1 MLKDLDEL
9 VAECPDP
16 RSRKYIQESVQC
28 YKAGAYRSAVV
39 SCWIAVAFDLVDK
52 IREIAA
58 SGDAMAQDAITKFD
72 RARSDG
78 DVRSALAFEK
88 ELLNLA
94 RDNFEFISAIEFI
107 DLERLAADRNRCA
120 HPSLVSDTEVFE
132 ATPELARLHIVNAA
146 RYVLSQPAAQGKK
159 ALERLVAELDSNFF
173 PAKHEDVV
181 DFLRA
186 GPLAK
191 PRLSLLRSYLDLLL
205 KRLLRES
212 TPYENRK
219 KATKALAAIS
229 EIHPESWKRL
239 VSDLLAK
246 IVPTLLSDDD
256 MERAAAFFGTTDGS
270 GVWTYLGATD
280 QLRLATFV
288 ENAPATHMD
297 NFGDFFGESLPLTA
311 AAEARI
317 KKADSKDIF
326 APMWFTAP
334 TAAIDRMLYLYRFS
348 SSENKADEFAGHMR
362 YSLMDSETPL
372 RHLEA
377 LVLAAA
383 KDQHVLRSKQFW
395 QLLKEFVERKS
406 IEREKVTEAL
416 AKYGLDIFE

>member
-39 SCWIAVAFDLVDK
+39 SCWIAVVFDLIDK
-52 IREIAA
+52 IREVAA
-58 SGDAMAQDAITKFD
+58 SGDAKAQEVITKFD

-78 DVRSALAFEK
+78 DLRSALAFEK
-88 ELLNLA
+88 ELLHLA
-94 RDNFEFISAIEFI
+94 RDSFEFISPIEFI
-107 DLERLAADRNRCA
+107 DLERLAVDRNRCA
-120 HPSLVSDTEVFE
+120 HPSLVSDTEVFQ

-146 RYVLSQPAAQGKK
+146 QYVLSQPAAQGKK

-181 DFLRA
+181 AFLRG

-212 TPYENRK
+212 SPYEDRK

-239 VSDLLAK
+239 VPELLGK
-246 IVPTLLSDDD
+246 LMPTLLSDND
-256 MERAAAFFGTTDGS
+256 MECAALFFGTADGS
-270 GVWTYLGATD
+270 TVWPYLGATE

-297 NFGDFFGESLPLTA
+297 SFGDLFGESLPLTA

-317 KKADSKDIF
+317 KKANSSDIF

-334 TAAIDRMLYLYRFS
+334 TAAIDRMLHLYRFS
-348 SSENKADEFAGHMR
+348 SSESKADEFANRMR
-362 YSLMDSETPL
+362 YALMDSKTPAK
-372 RHLEA
+372 HLEA

-383 KDQHVLRSKQFW
+383 KGEHVRKSKQFW
-395 QLLKEFVERKS
+395 PVLKEFAERNS

-416 AKYGLDIFE
+416 AKYGLEIFE

>member
-52 IREIAA
+52 IREVAA
-58 SGDAMAQDAITKFD
+58 SGDAMAQEVIIKFD

-78 DVRSALAFEK
+78 DLRSALAFEK
-88 ELLNLA
+88 ELLHLA
-94 RDNFEFISAIEFI
+94 RDNFEFISPIEFI

-120 HPSLVSDTEVFE
+120 HPSLVSDTEVFM

-181 DFLRA
+181 AFLRA

-191 PRLSLLRSYLDLLL
+191 PRVSLLRSYLDLLL

-212 TPYENRK
+212 SPYENRK
-219 KATKALAAIS
+219 KATRALAAIS

-239 VSDLLAK
+239 VSELLGK
-246 IVPTLLSDDD
+246 LMPTLLSDDD
-256 MERAAAFFGTTDGS
+256 MERAAAFFGTADGS
-270 GVWTYLGATD
+270 AVWPYLGATE

-288 ENAPATHMD
+288 ENVPATHMD
-297 NFGDFFGESLPLTA
+297 NFGDLFGESLPLTA
-311 AAEARI
+311 AAEVRI
-317 KKADSKDIF
+317 EKADSSDIF

-334 TAAIDRMLYLYRFS
+334 PAAIDRMLYLYRFS
-348 SSENKADEFAGHMR
+348 SSENEADEFANHMR
-362 YSLMDSETPL
+362 YALMDSETPSK
-372 RHLEA
+372 HLEA

-383 KDQHVLRSKQFW
+383 KGRHVVKSKQFW
-395 QLLKEFVERKS
+395 QLLKEFAERKS

>member
-16 RSRKYIQESVQC
+16 RSRKYIRESVQC

-52 IREIAA
+52 IREVAA
-58 SGDAMAQDAITKFD
+58 SGDAIAQEIITKFD
-72 RARSDG
+72 RARSNG
-78 DVRSALAFEK
+78 DLRSALTFERD
-88 ELLNLA
+88 LLNLA
-94 RDNFEFISAIEFI
+94 QNKFEFISPIEFI
-107 DLERLAADRNRCA
+107 DLERLVADRNRCA

-132 ATPELARLHIVNAA
+132 ATPELARLHIVNAV

-173 PAKHEDVV
+173 PTKYGDVV
-181 DFLRA
+181 AFLRA

-191 PRLSLLRSYLDLLL
+191 PRVSLLRSYLDLLL
-205 KRLLRES
+205 KRLLREY
-212 TPYENRK
+212 TLYQNRK

-239 VSDLLAK
+239 IPDLLGK
-246 IVPTLLSDDD
+246 LMPTLLSDDD
-256 MERAAAFFGTTDGS
+256 MERAAVFFGTADGS
-270 GVWTYLGATD
+270 TVWPYLGATE

-288 ENAPATHMD
+288 ENAPSTHMD
-297 NFGDFFGESLPLTA
+297 NFGDLFGESLPLTA

-317 KKADSKDIF
+317 KKADSSDIF

-334 TAAIDRMLYLYRFS
+334 TAVIDRMLYLYRFS
-348 SSENKADEFAGHMR
+348 SSENEADEFANHLR
-362 YSLMDSETPL
+362 YALMDSKTPSN
-372 RHLEA
+372 HLEA

-383 KDQHVLRSKQFW
+383 KSQYVAKSKQFW
-395 QLLKEFVERKS
+395 QLLKEFAERKS
-406 IEREKVTEAL
+406 IEREKVTEEL